1 MVTRADN
8 KNRSILHDFLDLGP
22 ILNDPQCGRPVIAK
36 RRVVGGTEAGFG
48 AFPWMLAQNS
58 FILRLRFAIR
68 IC

>member
-48 AFPWMLAQNS
+48 AFPWQAL
-58 FILRLRFAIR
+58 IR
-68 IC
+68 